1 MRNVDRVIAIQ
12 EISQKTETITQEVI
26 DSIYEVKNLESIT
39 VTVSLINAA
48 GDKVRSESH
57 EIVGDNYRLLMGAS
71 PNFAPNKPEN
81 EYREVDLWHVIDLIN
96 A

>member
-1 MRNVDRVIAIQ
+1 MRKVDKVITIQ
-12 EISQKTETITQEVI
+12 KISQKTETITQEVI

-39 VTVSLINAA
+39 VTVSLINSV
-48 GDKVRSESH
+48 GDKVKSESH
-57 EIVGDNYRLLMGAS
+57 EIVGDNYRLLMSDS